1 MGKKGAQGTAE
12 PLFLP
17 PHTARRWAPRAELRG
32 APLVLHS
39 AHLPPRPLPAAG
51 RRGAVENP
59 PPDTPKRGWVVL
71 ETPKAPFNLVPHQLQ
86 GEPSR
91 KGAQLP
97 GEGEGE
103 APRTRHLLTQAA
115 GGQRTAPGKGSP
127 SATPCPR
134 LLKLPHPHSPP
145 RLEGKSRVRR
155 EAGQTGEGEM
165 PSEEQGRQ
173 PLAPEKLDCASG
185 PAGRASPGVSALI
198 LEAGSLWSRA

>member
-1 MGKKGAQGTAE
+1 MHRAQ
-12 PLFLP
+12 PNPFFS
-17 PHTARRWAPRAELRG
+17 PHTQRG
-32 APLVLHS
+32 AGLPVQSFVVPPWCCALPTSHRDLCLPL
-39 AHLPPRPLPAAG
+39 G
-51 RRGAVENP
+51 GGGQWKIP
-59 PPDTPKRGWVVL
+59 PPDTPKRGWVML